1 MPEMTGNRFFAE
13 TLKGYGVT
21 TIFWMPAVLKPGL
34 MEIERVGG
42 IKRVLAHSE
51 KSAAYMADGYAR
63 ASRRPGIVM
72 CQSVGAANL
81 AAGLQDAWLAHSPVI
96 AITGRQLTSV
106 RYRNAYQEIDHWPM
120 FEPVTKYNV
129 YVDTLEQFPF
139 ELRQA
144 FREAT
149 TGAPG
154 PVHLELP
161 GIQGEVVGSAQAD
174 LDVIVEDTFGQYP
187 AFRLEPDGERVRQAA
202 GRLGRAERPV
212 IVAGGGA
219 VASQAG
225 PEIVELAER
234 LSAPIAISLNGK
246 GAIPDT
252 HPLVVGA
259 VGTYPRWCANRV
271 VSEADLVL
279 FVGSQTGD
287 QTTDHWTVPQQDVE
301 TIQIDLDAVELGRN
315 YPNSVALLGDAKVT
329 VSRLIEALGD
339 VAPKP
344 EWTERARLHLARWR
358 EEFEPQ
364 MNSDASPIRPERL
377 CRELTKFLPDDAFV
391 VADTGHSATWS
402 ATMIELRAPTQD
414 YVRCAGS
421 LGWSLPASLG
431 VKCAVPERPVICFTG
446 DGGIW
451 YHLSEL
457 ETAAR
462 CGINTVTVINNNR
475 SLNQDKPGIDVA
487 YRGVPEGNP
496 EELWVF
502 QDIDFAAVAR
512 SMGCFGI
519 RVERAAHIASALEEA
534 LAAGKPAVVDVRS
547 DIDAFAPWTRPPS

>member
-1 MPEMTGNRFFAE
+1 MPQMTGNRFFAE

-174 LDVIVEDTFGQYP
+174 LDVIVEDTFAQYP

-287 QTTDHWTVPQQDVE
+287 QPTDHWTVPQRDVE

-344 EWTERARLHLARWR
+344 EWTERARLHLAHWR

-512 SMGCFGI
+512 LMGCFGI
-519 RVERAAHIASALEEA
+519 RVERAADIASALEQA

-547 DIDAFAPWTRPPS
+547 DIDAFAPWTRSPS

>member
-161 GIQGEVVGSAQAD
+161 GIQGEVVGSAEAD
-174 LDVIVEDTFGQYP
+174 LEVIVDETFAQYP
-187 AFRLEPDGERVRQAA
+187 AFRLEPDGEQVRQAA

-234 LSAPIAISLNGK
+234 LCAPIAISLNGK

-287 QTTDHWTVPQQDVE
+287 QTTDNWTVPQQDVE

-364 MNSDASPIRPERL
+364 MTSDASPIRPERL
-377 CRELTKFLPDDAFV
+377 CRELTKFLPEDAFV

-431 VKCAVPERPVICFTG
+431 VKCAFPERPVICFTG
-446 DGGIW
+446 DGGIL

-462 CGINTVTVINNNR
+462 CGINTVIVINNNR

-502 QDIDFAAVAR
+502 QDIDFVAVAR

-519 RVERAAHIASALEEA
+519 RVDRAAHIANALEEA

-547 DIDAFAPWTRPPS
+547 DIDAFAPWTRSPS

>member
-1 MPEMTGNRFFAE
+1 
-13 TLKGYGVT
+13 
-21 TIFWMPAVLKPGL
+21 

-129 YVDTLEQFPF
+129 YVDTLEQFPV

-161 GIQGEVVGSAQAD
+161 GIQGEVVGAAQGD
-174 LDVIVEDTFGQYP
+174 LDVIVEETFLQYP
-187 AFRLEPDGERVRQAA
+187 AFRLEPDGESVRRAA
-202 GRLGRAERPV
+202 GRLARAERPV
-212 IVAGGGA
+212 IIAGGGA

-225 PEIVELAER
+225 PEIVELAEQ
-234 LSAPIAISLNGK
+234 LCAPIAFSLNGK
-246 GAIPDT
+246 GVVPDT
-252 HPLVVGA
+252 HPLVVGV

-271 VSEADLVL
+271 ASEADLVL

-287 QTTDHWTVPQQDVE
+287 QTTDNWTLPPPGTE
-301 TIQIDLDAVELGRN
+301 TIQIDLDPAELGRN
-315 YPNSVALLGDAKVT
+315 YPNSVPLLGDAKVA
-329 VSRLIEALGD
+329 VQRLIGALGD

-344 EWTERARLHLARWR
+344 EWTERARQYLALWR

-364 MNSDASPIRPERL
+364 MSSGASPIRPERL
-377 CRELTKFLPDDAFV
+377 CRELTNFLPDDAFV
-391 VADTGHSATWS
+391 VSDTGHSAIWS
-402 ATMIELRAPTQD
+402 GTMIELRAPTQD

-421 LGWSLPASLG
+421 LGWGLPASLG
-431 VKCAVPERPVICFTG
+431 VKCAVPERPVVCFTG
-446 DGGIW
+446 DGGVW

-457 ETAAR
+457 ETAVR

-487 YRGVPEGNP
+487 YRDVPDGNP

-519 RVERAAHIASALEEA
+519 RVERAADIESALEEA

-547 DIDAFAPWTRPPS
+547 DIDAFAPWPGSPS

>member
-161 GIQGEVVGSAQAD
+161 GIQGEVVGSAEAD
-174 LDVIVEDTFGQYP
+174 LEVIVDETFAQYP
-187 AFRLEPDGERVRQAA
+187 AFRLEPDGEQVRQAA

-234 LSAPIAISLNGK
+234 LCAPIAISLNGK

-287 QTTDHWTVPQQDVE
+287 QTTDNWTVPQQDVE

-364 MNSDASPIRPERL
+364 MTSDASPIRPERL
-377 CRELTKFLPDDAFV
+377 CRELTKFLPEDAFV

-431 VKCAVPERPVICFTG
+431 VKCAFPERPVICFTG
-446 DGGIW
+446 DGGIL

-502 QDIDFAAVAR
+502 QDIDFVAVAR

-519 RVERAAHIASALEEA
+519 RVDRAAHIANALEEA

-547 DIDAFAPWTRPPS
+547 DIDAFAPWTRSPS

>member
-161 GIQGEVVGSAQAD
+161 GIQGEVVGSAEAD
-174 LDVIVEDTFGQYP
+174 LEVIVGETFAQYP
-187 AFRLEPDGERVRQAA
+187 AFRLEPDGEQVRQAA

-234 LSAPIAISLNGK
+234 LCAPIAISLNGK

-287 QTTDHWTVPQQDVE
+287 QTTDNWTVPQQDVE

-364 MNSDASPIRPERL
+364 MTSDASPIRPERL
-377 CRELTKFLPDDAFV
+377 CRELTKFLPEDAFV

-431 VKCAVPERPVICFTG
+431 VKCAFPERPVICFTG
-446 DGGIW
+446 DGGIL

-462 CGINTVTVINNNR
+462 CGINTVIVINNNR

-502 QDIDFAAVAR
+502 QDIDFVAVAR

-519 RVERAAHIASALEEA
+519 RVDRAAHIANALEEA

-547 DIDAFAPWTRPPS
+547 DIDAFAPWTRSPS

>member
-161 GIQGEVVGSAQAD
+161 GIQGEVVGSAEAD
-174 LDVIVEDTFGQYP
+174 LEVIVDETFAQYP
-187 AFRLEPDGERVRQAA
+187 AFRLEPDGEQVRQAA

-234 LSAPIAISLNGK
+234 LCAPIAISLNGK

-287 QTTDHWTVPQQDVE
+287 QTTDNWTVPQQDVE

-364 MNSDASPIRPERL
+364 MTSDASPIRPERL
-377 CRELTKFLPDDAFV
+377 CRELTKFLPEDAFV

-431 VKCAVPERPVICFTG
+431 VKCAFPERPVICFTG
-446 DGGIW
+446 DGGI
-451 YHLSEL
+451 
-457 ETAAR
+457 
-462 CGINTVTVINNNR
+462 
-475 SLNQDKPGIDVA
+475 
-487 YRGVPEGNP
+487 
-496 EELWVF
+496 
-502 QDIDFAAVAR
+502 
-512 SMGCFGI
+512 
-519 RVERAAHIASALEEA
+519 
-534 LAAGKPAVVDVRS
+534 
-547 DIDAFAPWTRPPS
+547 

>member
-21 TIFWMPAVLKPGL
+21 TIFWMPAVLKPAL

-287 QTTDHWTVPQQDVE
+287 QPTDHWTIPQQDVE

-344 EWTERARLHLARWR
+344 EWTERARLHLAHWR

-512 SMGCFGI
+512 LMGCFGI
-519 RVERAAHIASALEEA
+519 RVERAADIASALEQA

-547 DIDAFAPWTRPPS
+547 DIDAFAPWTRSPS

>member
-96 AITGRQLTSV
+96 AITGRQRTSV

-174 LDVIVEDTFGQYP
+174 LDVIVEDTFAQYP

-219 VASQAG
+219 DASQAG

-252 HPLVVGA
+252 HPLVVGV

-287 QTTDHWTVPQQDVE
+287 QTTDNWTVPQQDVE

-315 YPNSVALLGDAKVT
+315 YPNSAVLLGDAKVT

-344 EWTERARLHLARWR
+344 EWTERARQHLARWR

-364 MNSDASPIRPERL
+364 MTSDASPIRPERL
-377 CRELTKFLPDDAFV
+377 CRELTKFLPEDAFV
-391 VADTGHSATWS
+391 VADTGHAAIWS
-402 ATMIELRAPTQD
+402 GTMIELRAPTQD
-414 YVRCAGS
+414 YVRCGGS

-487 YRGVPEGNP
+487 YRGFPEGNP

-519 RVERAAHIASALEEA
+519 RVERAADIASALEEA

-547 DIDAFAPWTRPPS
+547 DIDAFAPWTRAPS

>member
-96 AITGRQLTSV
+96 AITGRQRTSV

-174 LDVIVEDTFGQYP
+174 LDVVVEDTFAQYP

-219 VASQAG
+219 DASQAG

-252 HPLVVGA
+252 HPRVVGV

-287 QTTDHWTVPQQDVE
+287 QTTDNWTVPQQDVE
-301 TIQIDLDAVELGRN
+301 TIQIDLDPVELGRN
-315 YPNSVALLGDAKVT
+315 YPNSAALLGDAKVT
-329 VSRLIEALGD
+329 VSRLIEALGE

-344 EWTERARLHLARWR
+344 EWTERARRHLARWR

-364 MNSDASPIRPERL
+364 MTSDASPIRPERL

-391 VADTGHSATWS
+391 VSDTGHSATWS
-402 ATMIELRAPTQD
+402 GTMIELRAPTQD
-414 YVRCAGS
+414 YVRCGGS

-487 YRGVPEGNP
+487 YRGFPEGNP

-512 SMGCFGI
+512 SMGCVGI
-519 RVERAAHIASALEEA
+519 RVERAADLASALEEA
-534 LAAGKPAVVDVRS
+534 LASGKPAVVDVRS
-547 DIDAFAPWTRPPS
+547 DIDAFAPWTRSPS